1 MTALAARRPA
11 MVRTALA
18 TAAMV
23 EPALATANRRLIEA
37 IEVPPDAGVE
47 RRLDRVAAVTRYYA
61 RETDR
66 RPDPG
71 RLRGLAADLSR
82 LEAETDGRKQL
93 LVRDART
100 AILRA
105 AAGLEPV

>member
-1 MTALAARRPA
+1 MD
-11 MVRTALA
+11 RTALA
-18 TAAMV
+18 RPATV
-23 EPALATANRRLIEA
+23 QPALATANRRLIEA
-37 IEVPPDAGVE
+37 IEEPPDAGVE
-47 RRLDRVAAVTRYYA
+47 RRLDRVAAVTWHYA

-71 RLRGLAADLSR
+71 RLRGLIAELSR
-82 LEAETDGRKQL
+82 LEAETEGRKGL

-105 AAGLEPV
+105 TAGLEPV